1 MSKRALR
8 RGESKGGDQEVGK
21 KTPLV
26 VGLDIGTTKI
36 CTVVGEVEDGQVN
49 IIGLGTHP
57 SKGLRKGVVINIEST
72 VQSIKKAVEEAELM
86 ADCHITSVYA
96 GIAGGHIKGIN
107 SHGVIAIK
115 NKEIG
120 QNDVKRVIDA
130 ASAVAIPMDR
140 EVIHIIPQEFIVDDQ
155 DGIKD
160 PVGMSGVRLEGRVH
174 IVTGAITSAQNIIK
188 CANRAGL
195 DVDDIVLE
203 QLGSSEAVLTPEEK
217 DLGVAIIDIGG
228 GTTDLVIFSNGSI
241 KHTAVFSL
249 AGNHITSD
257 ISMGLRTPI
266 EEAEKI
272 KIRYGCALTSMIG
285 RDETIEV
292 PSVGGRKPRILSRQ
306 TLGEIIEPRVE
317 EILSLVHN
325 EVMRTG
331 YGNLI
336 ASGIVLTG
344 GSSIMEGVPELAE
357 QIFNV
362 PVRRGTPI
370 GIGGLVDLV
379 NSPLYATGVGL
390 VLYGS
395 RNKSQ
400 SRFKVGEGNIFSKV
414 THRMKEWIGEFF

>member
-1 MSKRALR
+1 MR
-8 RGESKGGDQEVGK
+8 K
-21 KTPLV
+21 KERTI

-36 CTVVGEVEDGQVN
+36 CAIVGELNDGMVN
-49 IIGLGTHP
+49 IIGIGTSP
-57 SKGLRKGVVINIEST
+57 SKGLRKGVVVNIEST

-86 ADCHITSVYA
+86 SGCHITSVFA

-107 SHGVIAIK
+107 SHGVIAVK
-115 NKEIG
+115 NKEITPS
-120 QNDVKRVIDA
+120 DVKRVIDA

-160 PVGMSGVRLEGRVH
+160 PVGMSGARLEGRVH
-174 IVTGAITSAQNIIK
+174 IVTAAIASAQNIIK
-188 CANRAGL
+188 CANKAGL

-217 DLGVAIIDIGG
+217 ELGVAIIDIGG
-228 GTTDLVIFSNGSI
+228 GTTDLVIFSKGSI

-249 AGNHITSD
+249 AGNHVTSD
-257 ISMGLRTPI
+257 ISVGLRTPI

-272 KIRYGCALTSMIG
+272 KIRYGCALTSMV
-285 RDETIEV
+285 RKEETIEV

-306 TLGEIIEPRVE
+306 TLSEIIEPRME
-317 EILSLVHN
+317 EILSFVHD
-325 EVMRTG
+325 EIIRTG
-331 YGNLI
+331 YKNMIPSGLI
-336 ASGIVLTG
+336 LTG
-344 GSSIMEGVPELAE
+344 GGAILEGVPELAE
-357 QIFNV
+357 QIFNL

-395 RNKSQ
+395 KSRARG
-400 SRFKVGEGNIFSKV
+400 RFRLGETNIFSKV
-414 THRMKEWIGEFF
+414 THRMREWIGEFF

>member
-1 MSKRALR
+1 MSKKD
-8 RGESKGGDQEVGK
+8 S
-21 KTPLV
+21 LV

-36 CTVVGEVEDGQVN
+36 CTVVAELADGRIN

-57 SKGLRKGVVINIEST
+57 SKGLRKGVVINIDST

-86 ADCHITSVYA
+86 AGVHLTSVFA

-107 SHGVIAIK
+107 SHGIIAVK
-115 NKEIG
+115 SKEITPS
-120 QNDVKRVIDA
+120 DVKRVIDA

-155 DGIKD
+155 DGIRD

-217 DLGVAIIDIGG
+217 EMGVAIIDIGG
-228 GTTDLVIFSNGSI
+228 GTTDLVIFSSGAI

-249 AGNHITSD
+249 AGSHVTND
-257 ISMGLRTPI
+257 ISLGLRTPL

-272 KIRYGCALTSMIG
+272 KIRYGCALTSLV
-285 RDETIEV
+285 RKDETIEV
-292 PSVGGRKPRILSRQ
+292 PSVGGRKPRALSRH
-306 TLGEIIEPRVE
+306 TLAEIIEPRVE
-317 EILSLVHN
+317 EILSLVQH
-325 EVMRTG
+325 EILRTG
-331 YGNLI
+331 YGNLL
-336 ASGIVLTG
+336 ASGIILTG
-344 GSSIMEGVPELAE
+344 GCALLEGIADLAE

-362 PVRRGTPI
+362 PVRRGIPI
-370 GIGGLVDLV
+370 GISGLVDLV
-379 NSPLYATGVGL
+379 NSPMYATGVGL

-395 RNKSQ
+395 RNMAQ
-400 SRFKVGEGNIFSKV
+400 SRFKKGEGNIFSKV
-414 THRMKEWIGEFF
+414 THRMKEWIEEFF

>member
-1 MSKRALR
+1 MSRKD
-8 RGESKGGDQEVGK
+8 SI
-21 KTPLV
+21 V

-36 CTVVGEVEDGQVN
+36 CTVVAEVADGQVN
-49 IIGLGTHP
+49 IIGIGTHP
-57 SKGLRKGVVINIEST
+57 SKGLRKGVVVNIDST

-86 ADCHITSVYA
+86 AGVHLTSVYA

-107 SHGVIAIK
+107 SHGVIAVK
-115 NKEIG
+115 NKEITAS
-120 QNDVKRVIDA
+120 DVKRVIDA
-130 ASAVAIPMDR
+130 ASAVALPMDR
-140 EVIHIIPQEFIVDDQ
+140 EVIHVIPQEFIVDDQ
-155 DGIKD
+155 DGIRD
-160 PVGMSGVRLEGRVH
+160 PIGMSGVRLEGRVH

-217 DLGVAIIDIGG
+217 ELGAAIVDIGG
-228 GTTDLVIFSNGSI
+228 GTTDLVVFSNGAI

-249 AGNHITSD
+249 AGNHITND
-257 ISMGLRTPI
+257 ISLGLRTPL

-272 KIRYGCALTSMIG
+272 KIRYGCALTSLV
-285 RDETIEV
+285 RKDETVEV
-292 PSVGGRKPRILSRQ
+292 PSVGGRKPRVLSRY
-306 TLGEIIEPRVE
+306 TLAEIIEPRVE
-317 EILSLVHN
+317 EILSLVYQ
-325 EVMRTG
+325 EVKRTG
-331 YGNLI
+331 YGNLL
-336 ASGIVLTG
+336 ASGIILTG
-344 GSSIMEGVPELAE
+344 GSALLEGLPELAE

-362 PVRRGTPI
+362 PVRRGVPI

-395 RNKSQ
+395 RHMAQ
-400 SRFKVGEGNIFSKV
+400 SRFKKGEGNIFSKV

>member
-1 MSKRALR
+1 M
-8 RGESKGGDQEVGK
+8 GK
-21 KTPLV
+21 KDSLI

-36 CTVVGEVEDGQVN
+36 CTVVGEVAEGQVN
-49 IIGLGTHP
+49 IIGLGTTP
-57 SKGLRKGVVINIEST
+57 SKGIRKGVVINIDST

-86 ADCHITSVYA
+86 AGGHITSVYA

-107 SHGVIAIK
+107 SHGVIAVK
-115 NKEIG
+115 NREITP
-120 QNDVKRVIDA
+120 NDVKRVIDA

-140 EVIHIIPQEFIVDDQ
+140 EVIHIIPQEFIVDEQ

-160 PVGMSGVRLEGRVH
+160 PVGMSGIRLEGRVH

-217 DLGVAIIDIGG
+217 ELGAAIIDIGG
-228 GTTDLVIFSNGSI
+228 GTTDLVIFSNGAI
-241 KHTAVFSL
+241 KHTAVVSL
-249 AGNHITSD
+249 AGSHITND
-257 ISMGLRTPI
+257 ISMGLRTPA
-266 EEAEKI
+266 EEAEKL
-272 KIRYGCALTSMIG
+272 KKRYGCALAG
-285 RDETIEV
+285 LVKKDETIEV

-306 TLGEIIEPRVE
+306 TLAEIIEPRVE
-317 EILSLVHN
+317 EILTLVHH
-325 EVMRTG
+325 EIEKTDYRELM
-331 YGNLI
+331 
-336 ASGIVLTG
+336 ASGVILTG
-344 GSSIMEGVPELAE
+344 GSAILEGLPELAE

-370 GIGGLVDLV
+370 GIAGLVDLV
-379 NSPLYATGVGL
+379 NSPMYATGVGL

-395 RNKSQ
+395 KHAAQ
-400 SRFKVGEGNIFSKV
+400 SRFKVGEANIFSKV

>member
-1 MSKRALR
+1 MGKRD
-8 RGESKGGDQEVGK
+8 S
-21 KTPLV
+21 LV

-36 CTVVGEVEDGQVN
+36 CTIVGELSDGQVS
-49 IIGLGTHP
+49 IIGLGTSP

-107 SHGVIAIK
+107 SHGVIAVK
-115 NKEIG
+115 NKEITEKDK
-120 QNDVKRVIDA
+120 QRVIDA

-140 EVIHIIPQEFIVDDQ
+140 EIIHILPQEFIVDDQ

-160 PVGMSGVRLEGRVH
+160 PVGMSAVRLEGRVH
-174 IVTGAITSAQNIIK
+174 IVTGAITSAQNIVK

-217 DLGVAIIDIGG
+217 ELGAAIIDIGG
-228 GTTDLVIFSNGSI
+228 GTTDLIIFANGSI
-241 KHTAVFSL
+241 KHTAVVSM
-249 AGNHITSD
+249 AGNHITND
-257 ISMGLRTPI
+257 ISVGLRTPA

-272 KIRYGCALTSMIG
+272 KIRYGCALTSLV
-285 RDETIEV
+285 RKDETISV
-292 PSVGGRKPRILSRQ
+292 PSVGGREPRVLSRQ
-306 TLGEIIEPRVE
+306 NLAEIIEPRVD
-317 EILSLVHN
+317 EILNLVWD
-325 EVMRTG
+325 EVVKVG
-331 YGNLI
+331 YKNLL
-336 ASGIVLTG
+336 ASGVILTG
-344 GSSIMEGVPELAE
+344 GSAILEGVPELAE
-357 QIFNV
+357 QIFNL

-379 NSPLYATGVGL
+379 NSPIYATGVGL

-395 RNKSQ
+395 RNKAQ
-400 SRFKVGEGNIFSKV
+400 VRFKVGEGNIFSKV
-414 THRMKEWIGEFF
+414 TRRMKEWAGEFF

>member
-1 MSKRALR
+1 
-8 RGESKGGDQEVGK
+8 VGRK
-21 KTPLV
+21 DALV

-72 VQSIKKAVEEAELM
+72 VHSIKKAVEEAELM
-86 ADCHITSVYA
+86 AGVHITSVYA
-96 GIAGGHIKGIN
+96 GIAGGHIRGIN
-107 SHGVIAIK
+107 SHGVIAVK
-115 NKEIG
+115 NREIG
-120 QNDVKRVIDA
+120 PNDVKRVIDA

-203 QLGSSEAVLTPEEK
+203 QLGSSEAVLTPEERE
-217 DLGVAIIDIGG
+217 LGVAIVDIGG
-228 GTTDLVIFSNGSI
+228 GTTDLVIFSSGSI
-241 KHTAVFSL
+241 KHTSVFSL

-257 ISMGLRTPI
+257 ISMGLRTPG

-272 KIRYGCALTSMIG
+272 KLRYGCAVASLV
-285 RDETIEV
+285 RKDETIEV

-306 TLGEIIEPRVE
+306 TLAEIIEPRVE

-325 EVMRTG
+325 EVARTG

-336 ASGIVLTG
+336 ASGMILTG
-344 GSSIMEGVPELAE
+344 GSAIMEGMPELAE
-357 QIFNV
+357 QIFNI

-379 NSPLYATGVGL
+379 NSPMYATGVGL

-395 RNKSQ
+395 RNTVQ
-400 SRFKVGEGNIFSKV
+400 SRFKKGEGNIFSKV

>member
-1 MSKRALR
+1 MSKKD
-8 RGESKGGDQEVGK
+8 S
-21 KTPLV
+21 LV

-36 CTVVGEVEDGQVN
+36 CTVVAELAEGQIN

-57 SKGLRKGVVINIEST
+57 SKGLRKGVVINIDST

-86 ADCHITSVYA
+86 AGVHLTSVYA

-107 SHGVIAIK
+107 SHGVIAVK
-115 NKEIG
+115 NKEITPS
-120 QNDVKRVIDA
+120 DVKRVIDA

-155 DGIKD
+155 DGIRD

-217 DLGVAIIDIGG
+217 ELGVAIIDIGG
-228 GTTDLVIFSNGSI
+228 GTTDLVIFSSGSI

-249 AGNHITSD
+249 AGSHITND
-257 ISMGLRTPI
+257 ISLGLRTPLQ
-266 EEAEKI
+266 EAEKI
-272 KIRYGCALTSMIG
+272 KIRYGCALTSLV
-285 RDETIEV
+285 RKDETIEV
-292 PSVGGRKPRILSRQ
+292 PSVGGRKPRSLSRH
-306 TLGEIIEPRVE
+306 TLAEIIEPRVE
-317 EILSLVHN
+317 EILSLVQH
-325 EVMRTG
+325 EIMRTG
-331 YGNLI
+331 YGNLL
-336 ASGIVLTG
+336 ASGIILTG
-344 GSSIMEGVPELAE
+344 GSALLEGVPDLAE

-362 PVRRGTPI
+362 PVRKGIPI
-370 GIGGLVDLV
+370 GISGLVDLV
-379 NSPLYATGVGL
+379 NSPMYATGVGM

-395 RNKSQ
+395 RHMAQ
-400 SRFKVGEGNIFSKV
+400 SRFKKGEGNIFTKV
-414 THRMKEWIGEFF
+414 THRMKEWIEEFF

>member
-1 MSKRALR
+1 MSKK
-8 RGESKGGDQEVGK
+8 ES
-21 KTPLV
+21 LV

-36 CTVVGEVEDGQVN
+36 CTVVAELADGQIN
-49 IIGLGTHP
+49 IIGIGTHP

-86 ADCHITSVYA
+86 AGVHLTSVYA

-107 SHGVIAIK
+107 SHGVIAVK
-115 NKEIG
+115 NKEITP
-120 QNDVKRVIDA
+120 NDVKRVIDA

-155 DGIKD
+155 DGIRD

-217 DLGVAIIDIGG
+217 ELGVAIIDIGG
-228 GTTDLVIFSNGSI
+228 GTTDLVIFSSGSI

-249 AGNHITSD
+249 AGSHITND
-257 ISMGLRTPI
+257 ISLGLRTPL

-272 KIRYGCALTSMIG
+272 KIRYGCALTSLV
-285 RDETIEV
+285 RKDETIEV
-292 PSVGGRKPRILSRQ
+292 PSVGGRKPRALSRH
-306 TLGEIIEPRVE
+306 TLAEIIEARVE
-317 EILSLVHN
+317 EILSLVHH
-325 EVMRTG
+325 EIMRTG
-331 YGNLI
+331 YGNLL
-336 ASGIVLTG
+336 ASGIILTG
-344 GSSIMEGVPELAE
+344 GSALLEGVPDLAE
-357 QIFNV
+357 QVFNV
-362 PVRRGTPI
+362 PVRK
-370 GIGGLVDLV
+370 GIPVGISGLVDLV
-379 NSPLYATGVGL
+379 NSPMYATGVGL

-395 RNKSQ
+395 RHMAQ
-400 SRFKVGEGNIFSKV
+400 SRFKKGEGNIFSKV
-414 THRMKEWIGEFF
+414 THRMKEWIEEFF

>member
-1 MSKRALR
+1 M
-8 RGESKGGDQEVGK
+8 GK
-21 KTPLV
+21 KEPVV
-26 VGLDIGTTKI
+26 VGLDLGTTKI
-36 CTVVGEVEDGQVN
+36 CTVVGEMVDDRVN

-86 ADCHITSVYA
+86 AGCEITSVYA

-107 SHGVIAIK
+107 SHGVIAVK
-115 NKEIG
+115 NREISG
-120 QNDVKRVIDA
+120 NDVKRVIDA

-228 GTTDLVIFSNGSI
+228 GTTDLIIFANGSI
-241 KHTAVFSL
+241 KHTAVVSL
-249 AGNHITSD
+249 AGSHITSD
-257 ISMGLRTPI
+257 ISMGLRTPL

-272 KIRYGCALTSMIG
+272 KIRYGCCLASMV
-285 RDETIEV
+285 RKDETIEV
-292 PSVGGRKPRILSRQ
+292 PSVGGRKPRVLSRQ
-306 TLGEIIEPRVE
+306 TLAEIIEPRVE
-317 EILSLVHN
+317 EILTLVQN
-325 EVMRTG
+325 EVARTG
-331 YGNLI
+331 FGSLI
-336 ASGIVLTG
+336 ASGIILTG
-344 GSSIMEGVPELAE
+344 GSTILEGMPELAE
-357 QIFNV
+357 QIFNL
-362 PVRRGTPI
+362 PVRRGSPT
-370 GIGGLVDLV
+370 GIGGLVDMV
-379 NSPLYATGVGL
+379 NSPMYATGVGL
-390 VLYGS
+390 VLFGS
-395 RNKSQ
+395 RNKEQ
-400 SRFKVGEGNIFSKV
+400 ARFKVGEGNIFSKV

>member
-1 MSKRALR
+1 MGKRD
-8 RGESKGGDQEVGK
+8 S
-21 KTPLV
+21 LV

-36 CTVVGEVEDGQVN
+36 CTIVGEMADGQVK
-49 IIGLGTHP
+49 IIGLGTFP

-86 ADCHITSVYA
+86 ADCHITSVYV

-115 NKEIG
+115 NKEITEKDK
-120 QNDVKRVIDA
+120 NRVIDA

-140 EVIHIIPQEFIVDDQ
+140 EIIHVIPQEYIVDDQ

-217 DLGVAIIDIGG
+217 EMGAAIIDIGG
-228 GTTDLVIFSNGSI
+228 GTTDLVIFLNGSI
-241 KHTAVFSL
+241 KHTAVFSM
-249 AGNHITSD
+249 AGNHITND
-257 ISMGLRTPI
+257 ISVGLRTPV

-272 KIRYGCALTSMIG
+272 KIRYGCALTSLV
-285 RDETIEV
+285 RKDETIEV
-292 PSVGGRKPRILSRQ
+292 PSVGGRKPRVLSRQ
-306 TLGEIIEPRVE
+306 TLAEIIEPRVE
-317 EILSLVHN
+317 EILTLVRDELMKMN
-325 EVMRTG
+325 
-331 YGNLI
+331 YGNLL
-336 ASGIVLTG
+336 ASGVILTG
-344 GSSIMEGVPELAE
+344 GSAILEGIPELAE
-357 QIFNV
+357 QIFNL
-362 PVRRGTPI
+362 PVRKGTPV

-379 NSPLYATGVGL
+379 NSPIYATGVGL

-395 RNKSQ
+395 RNMAQ

-414 THRMKEWIGEFF
+414 TRRMKEWIRDFF

>member
-1 MSKRALR
+1 
-8 RGESKGGDQEVGK
+8 V
-21 KTPLV
+21 V

-36 CTVVGEVEDGQVN
+36 CTVVGEMVDDQVN
-49 IIGLGTHP
+49 IIGLGTYP

-86 ADCHITSVYA
+86 AGCEITSVYA

-107 SHGVIAIK
+107 SHGVIAVK
-115 NKEIG
+115 NREITAS
-120 QNDVKRVIDA
+120 DVKRVIDA

-155 DGIKD
+155 DGIRD

-203 QLGSSEAVLTPEEK
+203 QLGSSDAVLTPEEK

-228 GTTDLVIFSNGSI
+228 GTTDLIIFASGSI
-241 KHTAVFSL
+241 KHTAVVSL
-249 AGNHITSD
+249 AGSHITSD
-257 ISMGLRTPI
+257 ISMGLRTPL

-272 KIRYGCALTSMIG
+272 KIRYGCCLASMV
-285 RDETIEV
+285 RKDETVEV
-292 PSVGGRKPRILSRQ
+292 PSVGGRKPRVLSRQ
-306 TLGEIIEPRVE
+306 TLAEIIEPRVE
-317 EILSLVHN
+317 EILTLVQN
-325 EVMRTG
+325 EVSRTG
-331 YGNLI
+331 FGNLI
-336 ASGIVLTG
+336 ASGIILTG
-344 GSSIMEGVPELAE
+344 GSTILEGMPELAE
-357 QIFNV
+357 QIFNL
-362 PVRRGTPI
+362 PVRRGTPT
-370 GIGGLVDLV
+370 GIGGLVDMV
-379 NSPLYATGVGL
+379 NSPMYATGVGL

-395 RNKSQ
+395 RNKEQ
-400 SRFKVGEGNIFSKV
+400 ARFKVGEGNIFSKV